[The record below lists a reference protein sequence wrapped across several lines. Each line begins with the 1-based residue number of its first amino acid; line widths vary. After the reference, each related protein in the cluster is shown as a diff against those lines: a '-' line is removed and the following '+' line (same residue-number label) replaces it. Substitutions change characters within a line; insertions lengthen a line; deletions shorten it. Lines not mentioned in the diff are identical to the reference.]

1 MITEKEKYEGIYSC
15 ESIYPN
21 YGKTNH
27 GKSAIKIIKE
37 WSPKSLIDIGCGHNQ
52 FVKEI
57 RSLNISSIGLDF
69 ACPGA
74 DIIADAKNIPFENKK
89 FDVLTAF
96 DMLEHLLQ
104 EDVPIVLKE
113 FKRVSS
119 RFIFSICYRPSVI
132 KWKGHTLHP
141 TVMPEDWW
149 IEQLAK
155 AGAVKI
161 QKDSQFIIGE
171 WSI

>member
-1 MITEKEKYEGIYSC
+1 MTEKEKYEGIYGSR
-15 ESIYPN
+15 SIYPN
-21 YGKTNH
+21 YGRTNH
-27 GKSAIKIIKE
+27 GKGAIKIIKE
-37 WSPKSLIDIGCGHNQ
+37 WLPKSLIDVGCGHNE

-69 ACPGA
+69 ACSGA

-113 FKRVSS
+113 FERVSS
-119 RFIFSICYRPSVI
+119 RFVFSICCKPSI
-132 KWKGHTLHP
+132 NKWKGHTLHP
-141 TVMPEDWW
+141 TVMPENWW
-149 IEQLAK
+149 IEQIIK
-155 AGAVKI
+155 AGGNKI
-161 QKDSQFIIGE
+161 EKYNQYILGYWIK
-171 WSI
+171 